1 MQPLALE
8 HAALP
13 RACVKSSP
21 GMSRTGNSNP
31 GSGHC
36 SRSHMDTHL
45 SSGMPQL
52 RERISYSS
60 STMISVA
67 CLLTLLLITAASSV
81 AAAPVH
87 NFGGFVTVANRGEGT
102 VSFIDPSTAAVKLT
116 FRLPDDGEP
125 MYIAYDYSDRSRIL
139 VADRRNDRLVV
150 AELRG
155 DTVEL
160 IRRKSRR
167 FLRLPAGAFHSMS
180 SQFFVTEVRHRNFC
194 ALS

>member
-31 GSGHC
+31 GSG
-36 SRSHMDTHL
+36 
-45 SSGMPQL
+45 
-52 RERISYSS
+52 
-60 STMISVA
+60 
-67 CLLTLLLITAASSV
+67 
-81 AAAPVH
+81 
-87 NFGGFVTVANRGEGT
+87 GEGT

-180 SQFFVTEVRHRNFC
+180 SQFFVTEVRQRNFC